1 MKKLSIFGFIITTL
15 LTTHLANACIES
27 GRNHNIY
34 SIFKLQLVF
43 NAMVTPTEPCLRFSR
58 TRLFNETF
66 AIKARINTLHNI
78 SSVSVMDSIVGSVD
92 IDQNSCFSYDFDDL
106 SI

>member
-1 MKKLSIFGFIITTL
+1 MEVFRCYRKFIDL
-15 LTTHLANACIES
+15 S